1 MRRIA
6 LAGAVLGLAFATSS
20 GAALAVPAW
29 WVKGS
34 SGPYKEL
41 PVKTTETLTSAGT
54 MKWTSPSG
62 KGTCKGLTDK
72 ETIENPKGGG
82 AGTDTMTAFEVSC
95 PKAAFY
101 PCNKAETASLK
112 VKGSGWP
119 SMLIETSPG
128 EFEDEFTMIRIE
140 ATCSATG
147 TKEIYAGAMNA
158 LVKPNQLDFRAG
170 VLNAFNQ
177 GDFLTMTLK
186 DKVTAAKYTKVTAQ
200 ADI

>member
-6 LAGAVLGLAFATSS
+6 LAGAFLGLAFATFS
-20 GAALAVPAW
+20 GAALAAPHW

-34 SGPYKEL
+34 SGPYEEL
-41 PVKTTETLTSAGT
+41 PVKTKETLTSAGT

-62 KGTCKGLTDK
+62 KGTCKGLTDN
-72 ETIENPKGGG
+72 ETIENPTGGG
-82 AGTDTMTAFEVSC
+82 AGTGVMTAFEVGC

-101 PCNKAETASLK
+101 PCNKAETANLK

-128 EFEDEFTMIRIE
+128 EFEDEFTTIRIE

-147 TKEIYAGAMNA
+147 AKEIYAGVMNA
-158 LVKPNQLDFRAG
+158 LVKPNLLDFRAG
-170 VLNAFNQ
+170 LLNAFNE
-177 GDFLTMTLK
+177 GGFLTITLK
-186 DKVTAAKYTKVTAQ
+186 DKVKAAKYTKVTAQ
-200 ADI
+200 ANS